1 MAQMIRI
8 GKGEL
13 ILAGGAAVL
22 VLYFY
27 NESKKAAAAVAGK
40 VSGAAGY
47 VADKANPLKQSNIVN
62 SVIESTGQAISTDSS
77 WTLGGWI
84 ADLTE
89 PDHSKDP
96 AYQSGKLTPTP
107 IKPARVGVPKR

>member
-62 SVIESTGQAISTDSS
+62 SVIESTGQAISTDKN
-77 WTLGGWI
+77 WTLGGWLY
-84 ADLTE
+84 DLTA
-89 PDHSKDP
+89 PDTSQNP
-96 AYQSGKLTPTP
+96 AYQSGVLN
-107 IKPARVGVPKR
+107 PKQVRLAGAKR